1 MISKKAVRKLMTKV
15 LLAGWLSCLAP
26 AAVFAQSGPDYK
38 NPKLSVEQRT
48 TDLLRRMTIDEK
60 VGQLL
65 CPMGWEMWTKNGN
78 NLTHSAA
85 FRELIDSKHVG
96 AFWGVY
102 RADPWTKKTLETG
115 LNPELAAK
123 AGNALQR
130 YVMEN
135 TRLGIPLFLAEESP
149 HGHMAIGTT
158 VFPTGIGMA
167 STWNPVLIEKAA
179 AVMAKE
185 IRLQGGHIGYG
196 PVMDLSRDPR
206 WSRVEESFGED
217 PVLTSAIGVA
227 LVKGG
232 GGGDLSKPY
241 SVIST
246 LKHFIAYGIPEGGH
260 NGNTSLLG
268 PRELHENF
276 LPPFRNAVKAGALSI
291 MTAYNSIDGIPCTA
305 NPYLYNDL
313 LKSQWGFRGF
323 VVSDLFSIDGLSGS
337 HRVARDRKESGELAL
352 RSGVDM
358 DLGASGFAAL
368 KKSVEEGKLSTQQL
382 DSAVARVLRLKFEMG
397 LFENPY
403 VDPAKAKAEV
413 RTREHVA
420 LAREVAQ
427 QSIVLLE
434 NKNNTLPLSGSV
446 KKIAVIGPNANTM
459 YNQLG
464 DYTAPQE
471 EGVISTVYT
480 GIKEKFKTAKVQYV
494 KGVSIRDTINT
505 DIPAAVKAA
514 RESDIAIVVVG
525 GSSARDFKT
534 KYIETGAAITDV
546 ASVQDIESGEGFD
559 RATLSLLGKQQH
571 LLEAVKATGTKMIVV
586 YIQGRPLEM
595 NWAAENADAL
605 LCAWYP
611 GQEGGNAIAD
621 IISGE
626 INPSGKLPIS
636 VPRNVGQIPV
646 YYNKKNPRGHDYV
659 EMSAAPLYPFGYG
672 LSYSRFEYGNLI
684 IKQKGKHE
692 FEVQCSIKNTSG
704 VDGAEV
710 VQLYLRDEL
719 ASVVQPLLQLKKFE
733 RVQLKAGEEKRVI
746 FTVSEADL
754 AIINHA
760 LKTEVEPGD
769 FSVLIGSSSKDIRL
783 KGKITVD

>member
-1 MISKKAVRKLMTKV
+1 
-15 LLAGWLSCLAP
+15 
-26 AAVFAQSGPDYK
+26 
-38 NPKLSVEQRT
+38 
-48 TDLLRRMTIDEK
+48 
-60 VGQLL
+60 
-65 CPMGWEMWTKNGN
+65 
-78 NLTHSAA
+78 
-85 FRELIDSKHVG
+85 
-96 AFWGVY
+96 
-102 RADPWTKKTLETG
+102 
-115 LNPELAAK
+115 
-123 AGNALQR
+123 
-130 YVMEN
+130 
-135 TRLGIPLFLAEESP
+135 
-149 HGHMAIGTT
+149 
-158 VFPTGIGMA
+158 
-167 STWNPVLIEKAA
+167 
-179 AVMAKE
+179 
-185 IRLQGGHIGYG
+185 
-196 PVMDLSRDPR
+196 
-206 WSRVEESFGED
+206 
-217 PVLTSAIGVA
+217 
-227 LVKGG
+227 
-232 GGGDLSKPY
+232 
-241 SVIST
+241 
-246 LKHFIAYGIPEGGH
+246 
-260 NGNTSLLG
+260 
-268 PRELHENF
+268 
-276 LPPFRNAVKAGALSI
+276 
-291 MTAYNSIDGIPCTA
+291 
-305 NPYLYNDL
+305 
-313 LKSQWGFRGF
+313 
-323 VVSDLFSIDGLSGS
+323 
-337 HRVARDRKESGELAL
+337 
-352 RSGVDM
+352 
-358 DLGASGFAAL
+358 
-368 KKSVEEGKLSTQQL
+368 
-382 DSAVARVLRLKFEMG
+382 
-397 LFENPY
+397 
-403 VDPAKAKAEV
+403 
-413 RTREHVA
+413 
-420 LAREVAQ
+420 
-427 QSIVLLE
+427 
-434 NKNNTLPLSGSV
+434 
-446 KKIAVIGPNANTM
+446 
-459 YNQLG
+459 
-464 DYTAPQE
+464 
-471 EGVISTVYT
+471 
-480 GIKEKFKTAKVQYV
+480 
-494 KGVSIRDTINT
+494 
-505 DIPAAVKAA
+505 
-514 RESDIAIVVVG
+514 VVVG

-534 KYIETGAAITDV
+534 KYIETGAAITDA